1 MTESYIRYDKDK
13 FIALLHE
20 HYCTRVG
27 IIPGTSKSA
36 QDLCTRLA
44 DWLYGRRRRN
54 SLLIKGGVGT
64 GKTTLME
71 ALYDTLR
78 TLTDH
83 DVWTAIKMRVK
94 AYQLNDEDRL
104 QDGLLD
110 LLSETKGLI
119 IDDLGS
125 ESPMVKIYGSEIHPM
140 EQVVKRRS
148 DAQLPTIVTTNLS
161 LESIESQYNSHRMAD
176 VLAEYDQ
183 MIVTGNSFRRRI

>member
-1 MTESYIRYDKDK
+1 MTESYIRYDKGK
-13 FIALLHE
+13 FIAMLHDN
-20 HYCTRVG
+20 YCKRVG
-27 IIPGTSKSA
+27 IIPGTSKASE
-36 QDLCTRLA
+36 DLCTRLA
-44 DWLYGRRRRN
+44 EWLYGRRRRN

-64 GKTTLME
+64 GKTTLVE
-71 ALYDTLR
+71 ALYETLR

-94 AYQLNDEDRL
+94 AYQLNDEERL
-104 QDGLLD
+104 GNGLLD
-110 LLSETKGLI
+110 LLAETKGLI

-125 ESPMVKIYGSEIHPM
+125 ETPTVKIYGSEIHPM

-161 LESIESQYNSHRMAD
+161 LDAVETQYHSPRMAD

-183 MIVTGNSFRRRI
+183 MVVSGTSFRRR

>member
-1 MTESYIRYDKDK
+1 MTESYIRYDKEK
-13 FIALLHE
+13 FTALLHE
-20 HYCTRVG
+20 NYCKRVG
-27 IIPGTSKSA
+27 LIPGTSKSA
-36 QDLCTRLA
+36 EELCTRLA
-44 DWLYGRRRRN
+44 EWLYGRRRRN

-64 GKTTLME
+64 GKTTLVE

-94 AYQLNDEDRL
+94 AYQLNDEDKL
-104 QDGLLD
+104 QNGLID
-110 LLSETKGLI
+110 LLSESKGLI

-125 ESPMVKIYGSEIHPM
+125 ESPIVKIYGSEIHPM

-148 DAQLPTIVTTNLS
+148 DAQLPTIATTNLS
-161 LESIESQYNSHRMAD
+161 LDAVEKQYNSHRMAD

-183 MIVTGNSFRRRI
+183 MIVNGNSFRRL